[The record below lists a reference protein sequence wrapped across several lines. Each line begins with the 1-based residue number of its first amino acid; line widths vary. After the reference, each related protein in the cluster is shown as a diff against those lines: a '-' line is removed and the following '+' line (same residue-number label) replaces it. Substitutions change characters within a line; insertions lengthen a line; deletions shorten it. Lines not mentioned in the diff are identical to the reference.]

1 MIYNNL
7 AFHNVTELTPVG
19 QGTAVQLCRI
29 PTELRLQLHP
39 FAHDSGLK
47 TGGVEIRFHM
57 ITDRVTLHLEVLNAG
72 QLTSEHTVAQVY
84 HGTFQETSPRI
95 LGTHVTEIV
104 IERPGELALMKQ
116 IADEERLVFAPDL
129 VRVILPYESQIAF
142 VRVEGETEPPRA
154 CSVPDKRLL
163 VYGSSISN
171 GASAVRPTGSYAM
184 RTAAGLQVDL
194 LNVSFAGG
202 AMVDAVMADYLAAL
216 SNWHAAFIELGI
228 NMIWDVGQGRPGS
241 PDEFRERVDYFISR
255 VADAHPDKWIFCT
268 DLFTFKGDVSQGEDR
283 LAFRSAVAD
292 KVKQMNRSK
301 LVYIPGT
308 DLLTRASLLT
318 SDLIHPSEE
327 GLMEISDRLMDII
340 RMYGSFE

>member
-1 MIYNNL
+1 M
-7 AFHNVTELTPVG
+7 AFHNVAELTPIG
-19 QGTAVQLCRI
+19 EGTAVQLCRI
-29 PTELRLQLHP
+29 PTELRLQLHA

-47 TGGVEIRFHM
+47 TGGMEIRFHM
-57 ITDRVTLHLEVLNAG
+57 ITDRVTLFLEVVNAA
-72 QLTSEHTVAQVY
+72 QLTSGHTVAQVY
-84 HGTFQETSPRI
+84 HGIFQETSPRI

-104 IERPGELALMKQ
+104 IERPSELALMKQ
-116 IADEERLVFAPDL
+116 IADKEGLAFAPDL

-154 CSVPDKRLL
+154 DSFPDKRLL

-184 RTAAGLQVDL
+184 RTAAGMGMDL

-202 AMVDAVMADYLAAL
+202 AMVDRVMADYLAAL
-216 SNWHAAFIELGI
+216 SNWDTAFIELGI
-228 NMIWDVGQGRPGS
+228 NMIWDVQKGRPGS

-255 VADAHPDKWIFCT
+255 IADAHPDQWIFCT
-268 DLFTFKGDVSQGEDR
+268 DMFTFKGDVSQGEDR

-292 KVKQMNRSK
+292 KVKQMNKPK

-308 DLLTRASLLT
+308 DLLTSASLLT

-327 GLMEISDRLMDII
+327 GLMEISNRLVDII
-340 RMYGSFE
+340 QSYWSGK